1 MEILLS
7 LLILFIS
14 VAMLY
19 YGADRLVSGSS
30 SIALRLGI
38 KPLIIGLTVVAFG
51 TSSPELAVSLLS
63 VFEGKGDIAVGNVIG
78 SNIANI
84 GLILGISALIRPIA
98 VDRQIIKIDTLV
110 MIGVSLLFVIF
121 LLDSYIGRIEGAVLF
136 ALLIGYIIMNIRITL
151 KDKSESKPVEDALEI
166 KKNNIWLD
174 ILFIVFGLGLLVWS
188 SDLFVDKAVFF
199 AKMFGLS
206 EAVIGLTIVA
216 LGTSMPELATSVI
229 AAIKGEGDIS
239 LGNVV
244 GSNIFNILSIIGVVA
259 MISPISI
266 NEINYVDMATM
277 ILMAAII
284 YPLAKTGYL
293 IDRREGGLLILIYV
307 IYTAY
312 LLI

>member
-1 MEILLS
+1 MEIIIS

-14 VAMLY
+14 IGMLY

-63 VFEGKGDIAVGNVIG
+63 VFEGKWDIAVGNVIG
-78 SNIANI
+78 SNIVNI
-84 GLILGISALIRPIA
+84 GLILGISALIKPIE
-98 VDRQIIKIDTLV
+98 VNRQIIKIDTFV
-110 MIGVSLLFVIF
+110 MIGVSILFTIF
-121 LLDSYIGRIEGAVLF
+121 MFDSYIGRVEGAVLF
-136 ALLIGYIIMNIRITL
+136 ALLIGYIIMNIRITI
-151 KDKSESKPVEDALEI
+151 KDKKEAQPIEDSLEI

-174 ILFIVFGLGLLVWS
+174 ILFIVAGLILLVFA
-188 SDLFVDKAVFF
+188 SDLFVDKAVYF

-216 LGTSMPELATSVI
+216 IGTSMPELATSVI

-244 GSNIFNILSIIGVVA
+244 GSNIFNILAIIGVVA
-259 MISPISI
+259 MINPISI
-266 NEINYVDMATM
+266 NEINYTDMATM

-284 YPLAKTGYL
+284 YPLARTGYL
-293 IDRREGGLLILIYV
+293 IDRKEGALLILIYI

-312 LLI
+312 LII

>member
-14 VAMLY
+14 VGMLY

-63 VFEGKGDIAVGNVIG
+63 AFEGKGDIAIGNVIG

-84 GLILGISALIRPIA
+84 GLILGISALIKPIE
-98 VDRQIIKIDTLV
+98 VNRQIIKIDTFV
-110 MIGVSLLFVIF
+110 MIGVSILFTIF

-136 ALLIGYIIMNIRITL
+136 ALLIGYIILNIRITL
-151 KDKSESKPVEDALEI
+151 KDKSEAKPVEDALEI

-188 SDLFVDKAVFF
+188 SDLFVDKAVYF

-216 LGTSMPELATSVI
+216 IGTSMPELATSVI

-244 GSNIFNILSIIGVVA
+244 GSNIFNILAIIGVVA

-266 NEINYVDMATM
+266 SEINYADMATM

-284 YPLAKTGYL
+284 YPLARTGYL
-293 IDRREGGLLILIYV
+293 IDRKEGVLLILIYI
-307 IYTAY
+307 IYTVY

>member
-7 LLILFIS
+7 LVVLLLS

-51 TSSPELAVSLLS
+51 TSSPELAVSFLS
-63 VFEGKGDIAVGNVIG
+63 ALEGKGDIAIGNIIG
-78 SNIANI
+78 SNIVNI
-84 GLILGISALIRPIA
+84 GLILGISALIKPIT
-98 VDRQIIKIDTLV
+98 VNRQIIKIDTFV
-110 MIGVSLLFVIF
+110 MIGVSLLFVFF
-121 LLDSYIGRIEGAVLF
+121 LWDSYISRIEGIILF

-151 KDKSESKPVEDALEI
+151 KDRSEAKPIEDALEI

-188 SDLFVDKAVFF
+188 SDLFVDKAVYF

-216 LGTSMPELATSVI
+216 IGTSMPELATSVI
-229 AAIKGEGDIS
+229 AAIKGEGDIA

-244 GSNIFNILSIIGVVA
+244 GSNIFNILSIIGIVA
-259 MISPISI
+259 IISPISTS
-266 NEINYVDMATM
+266 EIRIVDMATM

-284 YPLAKTGYL
+284 YPLARTGYL
-293 IDRREGGLLILIYV
+293 IDRKEGGLLILIYI

>member
-1 MEILLS
+1 MEILLP
-7 LLILFIS
+7 LLILLIS

-84 GLILGISALIRPIA
+84 GLILGITALIKP
-98 VDRQIIKIDTLV
+98 VSVNRQIIKIDTLV
-110 MIGVSLLFVIF
+110 MIGVSVLFVFF
-121 LLDSYIGRIEGAVLF
+121 LWDYQISRIEGIILF

-151 KDKSESKPVEDALEI
+151 KDKSESKPIEDSLEI

-174 ILFIVFGLGLLVWS
+174 LLFIVFGLALLVWS
-188 SDLFVDKAVFF
+188 SDLFVENAVFF

-216 LGTSMPELATSVI
+216 IGTSMPELATSVI
-229 AAIKGEGDIS
+229 ASIKGEGDIS

-244 GSNIFNILSIIGVVA
+244 GSNIFNILAIIGVVA
-259 MISPISI
+259 IISPITI
-266 NEINYVDMATM
+266 NEIKMVDMITM
-277 ILMAAII
+277 ILMTVII
-284 YPLAKTGYL
+284 YPLARTGYL
-293 IDRREGGLLILIYV
+293 IDRKEGALLLLIYV